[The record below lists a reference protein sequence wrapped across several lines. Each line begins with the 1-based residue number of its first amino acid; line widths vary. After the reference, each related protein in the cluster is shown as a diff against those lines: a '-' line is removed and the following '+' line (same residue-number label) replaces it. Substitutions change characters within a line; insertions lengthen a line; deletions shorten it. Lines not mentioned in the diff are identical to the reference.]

1 MPSPSKAGAVPSKPL
16 ESHRTGIWRDELRCQ
31 SFEEEVA
38 FVMCIEGRV
47 VTNGILECDYFRLAA
62 CLVE

>member
-1 MPSPSKAGAVPSKPL
+1 MLSHFKASAVSTKPL
-16 ESHRTGIWRDELRCQ
+16 ESHRTGIWTDELTCQ

-38 FVMCIEGRV
+38 FVMCIEGSI
-47 VTNGILECDYFRLAA
+47 VTNGILECDYFRLAV